1 MSLPSFLSK
10 LYFRI
15 GSRFENYVYELL
27 RKEFSD
33 YTIHVQARLDS
44 GIIPDFV
51 LEGEQDL
58 IVVDAKAK
66 EFLQKSDIDQVLDY
80 IQELDGDSAKIYIAN
95 FTEVA
100 DSIGDYAARNAIDIE
115 YTDWGTK

>member
-1 MSLPSFLSK
+1 MSLPPFLSQ
-10 LYFRI
+10 LYFKI

-27 RKEFSD
+27 RKEFGD

-51 LEGEQDL
+51 LEGERDL

-66 EFLQKSDIDQVLDY
+66 EFLQKSDIDQVIGY
-80 IQELDGDSAKIYIAN
+80 IQELDGDSAKIYVDN
-95 FTEVA
+95 FTEIP

>member
-1 MSLPSFLSK
+1 MFLPFFLSQ

-27 RKEFSD
+27 RKEFSN

-44 GIIPDFV
+44 GVIPDFL
-51 LEGEQDL
+51 LEGEKEL
-58 IVVDAKAK
+58 IIVDAKAK
-66 EFLQKSDIDQVLDY
+66 EILKKSDIDQVIDY
-80 IQELDGDSAKIYIAN
+80 ILELDGDSGKIY
-95 FTEVA
+95 VA
-100 DSIGDYAARNAIDIE
+100 EYTNVTDSIEHYAAQNAIDIE

>member
-1 MSLPSFLSK
+1 MSLPLFLSK

-27 RKEFSD
+27 RKKYEN
-33 YTIHVQARLDS
+33 YVIHVQARLDS

-51 LEGEQDL
+51 VEGERDL
-58 IVVDAKAK
+58 IIIDAKAK
-66 EFLQKSDIDQVLDY
+66 EFLKKSDIDQVIDY
-80 IQELDGDSAKIYIAN
+80 IRELDGDSGRIYVAN
-95 FTEVA
+95 YTEVA
-100 DSIGDYAARNAIDIE
+100 DSIENYAAINAIDIE